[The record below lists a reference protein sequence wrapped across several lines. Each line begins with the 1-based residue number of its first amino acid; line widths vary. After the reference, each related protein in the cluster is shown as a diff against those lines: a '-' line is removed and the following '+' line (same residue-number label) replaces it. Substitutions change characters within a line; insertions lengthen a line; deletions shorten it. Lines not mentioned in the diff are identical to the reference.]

1 MRIGR
6 KEALIAILASL
17 IPTFHRKASAQV
29 RLKDPVLRTTTQS
42 TEITDLQKRVAAL
55 EARLANEVG
64 FTRDSYGNL
73 NLRAN
78 ANVTFEAGGNMT
90 IRAGGQLQ
98 VNATGPFSARGS
110 TIALN

>member
-1 MRIGR
+1 MLIGR

-17 IPTFHRKASAQV
+17 IPTFHRRANAQE
-29 RLKDPVLRTTTQS
+29 RLRDPVLRTTTQS
-42 TEITDLQKRVAAL
+42 TEITELQKRVAAL

-73 NLRAN
+73 RLRAN
-78 ANVTFEAGGNMT
+78 SHVTLEAGGNME
-90 IRAGGQLQ
+90 IKAAAQLQAYAGGALS
-98 VNATGPFSARGS
+98 VRGS

>member
-17 IPTFHRKASAQV
+17 IPTFHRRANAQE
-29 RLKDPVLRTTTQS
+29 RLRDPVLRTTTQS